1 MVLYSQAQFVPN
13 QSVKASYATGH
24 RSTDELQALVKIAL
38 ENGKGDV
45 WVTHQSVKVWSA
57 AAAFIQRKVGT
68 AHARTSM

>member
-1 MVLYSQAQFVPN
+1 MLPHAD
-13 QSVKASYATGH
+13 ASENPSSESREPSFHSH

-68 AHARTSM
+68 AHARTNM